1 MASFC
6 VSRLSRF
13 MLRLLQPKYSRV
25 GPTSQPARRCSDRR
39 DQNPRKGAIPDLG
52 STVSN
57 TSVLS
62 TTQPTHPA
70 QIMMTGRAGSRG
82 SLKVGVALSAASKL
96 VPGCMVA
103 SWLVARP
110 CLARPEGVWYLTT
123 PTTRLRLACLALAP
137 GLEATL
143 YLLGFRVGRCLAS
156 TAEWRLTEG
165 NSFRISTMSWKYS
178 HYSNI

>member
-1 MASFC
+1 M
-6 VSRLSRF
+6 
-13 MLRLLQPKYSRV
+13 
-25 GPTSQPARRCSDRR
+25 
-39 DQNPRKGAIPDLG
+39 
-52 STVSN
+52 
-57 TSVLS
+57 
-62 TTQPTHPA
+62 
-70 QIMMTGRAGSRG
+70 
-82 SLKVGVALSAASKL
+82 KVGVALSAASRL

-123 PTTRLRLACLALAP
+123 PTTRLRLAASLVLALAP

-165 NSFRISTMSWKYS
+165 NSFRISTTS
-178 HYSNI
+178 